1 MCGRI
6 LGGGPFCI
14 IQFDCVTVQ
23 LGRVLTKLNIYMI
36 YLLDLQVVF
45 AEPNSR
51 TFTSCSSIIIFFSG
65 LFSVVT
71 MELEQK
77 KDNTVL
83 KLSQSGVPDYDTKR
97 TEEGWKRHFWGPIKQ
112 VFGYGAQLF

>member
-1 MCGRI
+1 
-6 LGGGPFCI
+6 
-14 IQFDCVTVQ
+14 
-23 LGRVLTKLNIYMI
+23 
-36 YLLDLQVVF
+36 
-45 AEPNSR
+45 
-51 TFTSCSSIIIFFSG
+51 
-65 LFSVVT
+65 

-112 VFGYGAQLF
+112 VFGYGTQLF